1 MQKLTLRGYVW
12 IFCVYLSST
21 VQWLAGPG
29 AAHHEP
35 NVHLPIFL
43 TFFPIVLA
51 NVFLTCLF
59 FMLIREVDNRM
70 EKGVCILSAIAFA
83 LDAAAN
89 LHQFGYMPINIWPS
103 LSGLLLLFATVLL
116 GYRTDQ
122 ILKKNN
128 SEIET
133 DQCPAAL

>member
-1 MQKLTLRGYVW
+1 MKPKTVRGYVW
-12 IFCVYLSST
+12 VFCVYLGST
-21 VQWLAGPG
+21 VEWLSHRGVR
-29 AAHHEP
+29 HEP
-35 NVHLPIFL
+35 NVHLSMLF
-43 TFFPIVLA
+43 TFFPFVIG
-51 NVFLTCLF
+51 NVFLTWLF
-59 FMLIREVDNRM
+59 LDLLREADNWI
-70 EKGVCILSAIAFA
+70 EKGVCILSAIVFA

-116 GYRTDQ
+116 GYRSDQ

-133 DQCPAAL
+133 TACPATL